1 MKHVLFDLSD
11 ESDATE
17 KHFKNLESVPLS
29 CCLGLENPNSTEMW
43 LHLAVGF
50 ESGSTREFK
59 LAINKKR
66 MTDKTFFQVSTRP
79 S

>member
-1 MKHVLFDLSD
+1 MRHVLFDLSD

-17 KHFKNLESVPLS
+17 KHFKNLDSVPLS
-29 CCLGLENPNSTEMW
+29 CCLGLENSNSTELW

-59 LAINKKR
+59 LAINKKL
-66 MTDKTFFQVSTRP
+66 MADKSFLQVNKR
-79 S
+79 